1 MVITKD
7 GRGRPS
13 RASILAAVD
22 EAVAELLAIGG
33 LPRPVEAEAI
43 WSTIWLEEAHNSTA
57 IEGNTLRLKEVRTL
71 LEDGRAVGDKDLR
84 DYLEVK
90 AYGDAAQWVYAQA
103 LEPGSWSAG
112 PGVTLTELREIHR
125 LTVEPVW
132 QLFPPDGLTAGEGPG
147 GFREHDIAPFGG
159 GHRPP
164 PFPEV
169 PVQMSDWIT
178 LVNQGAGADQHALAH
193 LAEVHARFE
202 AIHPFRDG
210 NGRTGRLLLNL
221 LLLRR
226 GYPPAVV
233 LKRDRMKY
241 LAGLRRADSG
251 DSGALTELIA
261 RAVKDGLDRFVLPG
275 LAGPHRL
282 LPLSALVRADV
293 SALAL
298 RYAAERGRLRAQ
310 SVNGRWYSTKEWV
323 DTYAKSR
330 RRGPKPKS

>member
-1 MVITKD
+1 M
-7 GRGRPS
+7 
-13 RASILAAVD
+13 
-22 EAVAELLAIGG
+22 
-33 LPRPVEAEAI
+33 
-43 WSTIWLEEAHNSTA
+43 
-57 IEGNTLRLKEVRTL
+57 
-71 LEDGRAVGDKDLR
+71 
-84 DYLEVK
+84 
-90 AYGDAAQWVYAQA
+90 YAQA

-112 PGVTLTELREIHR
+112 PGVTLTELREVHR

-169 PVQMSDWIT
+169 PVQVSDWIT
-178 LVNQGAGADQHALAH
+178 LVNQGAEAGQHALAH

-210 NGRTGRLLLNL
+210 NGRTGRLVLNL

-241 LAGLRRADSG
+241 LAALRRADSG
-251 DSGALTELIA
+251 TPA
-261 RAVKDGLDRFVLPG
+261 
-275 LAGPHRL
+275 H
-282 LPLSALVRADV
+282 
-293 SALAL
+293 
-298 RYAAERGRLRAQ
+298 
-310 SVNGRWYSTKEWV
+310 
-323 DTYAKSR
+323 
-330 RRGPKPKS
+330 